1 MKDNSLLSRII
12 KGRYFFSVMSL
23 FVLIGISCMLSPSF
37 LSLGNFITILRQAS
51 ILLILSMG
59 LTAVV
64 LTGNIDLS
72 VGSSAALCG
81 CVCAQMLVAGFPVIL
96 CMGASLL
103 IGLTVGFIN
112 GLLVGI
118 LKLPSFIAT
127 YGMNMVASG
136 LAMIVMNG
144 GVIYGLPTNF
154 TTLGVGYLGPLP
166 VPVIL
171 AGILVTCMTVLL
183 QKTVFG
189 RNIYMIGYNAN
200 AADYSGVNSLRTLLG
215 AYLLCGMTGAIGGI
229 VMTARLNA
237 ADFGMTEAY
246 GLQIVAAVV
255 VGGTSL
261 LGGEGGVPG
270 TVIGAIILT
279 IIVNIMNI
287 MGVNSNWQGMVH
299 GIVILFVVWLD
310 VFARRVEAG
319 RALRK
324 QRESVKKE

>member
-1 MKDNSLLSRII
+1 M
-12 KGRYFFSVMSL
+12 
-23 FVLIGISCMLSPSF
+23 
-37 LSLGNFITILRQAS
+37 
-51 ILLILSMG
+51 
-59 LTAVV
+59 
-64 LTGNIDLS
+64 
-72 VGSSAALCG
+72 
-81 CVCAQMLVAGFPVIL
+81 
-96 CMGASLL
+96 
-103 IGLTVGFIN
+103 
-112 GLLVGI
+112 
-118 LKLPSFIAT
+118 
-127 YGMNMVASG
+127 
-136 LAMIVMNG
+136 MI
-144 GVIYGLPTNF
+144 
-154 TTLGVGYLGPLP
+154 
-166 VPVIL
+166 
-171 AGILVTCMTVLL
+171 LL

-189 RNIYMIGYNAN
+189 RNVYMIGYNAN

-261 LGGEGGVPG
+261 LGGEGGVLG

-310 VFARRVEAG
+310 VFARRVGAG

-324 QRESVKKE
+324 QRESIKRA